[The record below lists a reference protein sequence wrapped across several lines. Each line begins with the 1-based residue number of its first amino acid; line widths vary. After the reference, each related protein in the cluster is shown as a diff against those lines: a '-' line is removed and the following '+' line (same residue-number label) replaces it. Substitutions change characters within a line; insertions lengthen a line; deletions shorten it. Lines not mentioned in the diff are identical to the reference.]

1 MAPAPRISVV
11 IPARDAAATLP
22 ATLRGLGQQRYEPGF
37 EVIVVDDASRDDTAD
52 IAERSQVVREVLR
65 ADGSGPARA
74 RNSGAAAARADRL
87 AFLDAD
93 CRPTPGWLAAGD
105 SALDG
110 ADLVV
115 GHTRP
120 DPNEPIGAFDRTIWV
135 TRASPLFESANLFV
149 RRELFERL
157 GGFQNWLGPRQGKEL
172 GEDVWFGWNA
182 VRGGARVTF
191 CEDALA
197 HHALFP
203 RSALAF
209 AAARWRLR
217 FFPAMARRIPEL
229 RQAMFYRRYFINERQ
244 ARFDLALTGIAL
256 SALARRPWPVIISLP
271 YARTVW
277 RDLREPDG
285 AIKVLGRTGADA
297 IGFAALITGSIRNRT
312 VLL

>member
-1 MAPAPRISVV
+1 MV
-11 IPARDAAATLP
+11 IPARDAASTLP
-22 ATLRGLGQQRYEPGF
+22 ATLRGLEQQRYEPEF
-37 EVIVVDDASRDDTAD
+37 EVIVVDDGSRDDTAQ
-52 IAERSQVVREVLR
+52 IAAGSAVVREVLR

-74 RNSGAAAARADRL
+74 RNRGASAARADHL

-105 SALDG
+105 AALER

-135 TRASPLFESANLFV
+135 TGASPLFESANLFV

-157 GGFQNWLGPRQGKEL
+157 GGFQSWLGPRQGKEL
-172 GEDVWFGWNA
+172 GEDVWFGWAA
-182 VRGGARVTF
+182 VRGGARVAF
-191 CEDALA
+191 CEGALA
-197 HHALFP
+197 HHALFE
-203 RSALAF
+203 RTAWGF

-244 ARFDLALTGIAL
+244 ARFDFALTGIAL
-256 SALARRPWPVIISLP
+256 SALARRPWPAIMSLP

-285 AIKVLGRTGADA
+285 AIKVLGRTSADA
-297 IGFAALITGSIRNRT
+297 VGLAALITGSVRNRT
-312 VLL
+312 LLL